1 MNKKNKRGIIYSQYN
16 NMKEIKT
23 EKQAKQNEMKL
34 SKLVST
40 NVISAS
46 ENEIPQVLTDDKT
59 KIQTTENQIV

>member
-1 MNKKNKRGIIYSQYN
+1 
-16 NMKEIKT
+16 MKEIKT